1 MVNQLAMF
9 SEIKKSLG
17 NNRAV
22 FKERPGAHGCYYT
35 CDSVTVYPIVLILAE
50 DSAVRRDSDIMSDDL
65 KHDADAAYIFM
76 GKLGA
81 HVDIDELIVSSDGCG
96 CQ

>member
-22 FKERPGAHGCYYT
+22 FKEWSGAHSCYYT
-35 CDSVTVYPIVLILAE
+35 RDSVTVYQIVLIFAE
-50 DSAVRRDSDIMSDDL
+50 DSAVRRDSVIMSDDL
-65 KHDADAAYIFM
+65 KHDADAAVYVH
-76 GKLGA
+76 GKARGA
-81 HVDIDELIVSSDGCG
+81 C
-96 CQ
+96 